1 MEELWN
7 NDVHCVVLVFRD
19 ECGHCLYAVKSS
31 LLGRAE
37 FSVQKSVQKANTYHH
52 HLYNFHPCHHAS
64 WSGLLWWTPNWL
76 PYLHC
81 CPQLVSFQYSNQTV
95 KTQDKSCH
103 SLLKASRGS
112 QFYPYLK
119 PKPLQWL
126 SRFCSVSPT
135 PHCPHF
141 SSHSFCPNHHT
152 GLLPVPK
159 APRHISP
166 HPTPG
171 AWLPIPFIWNMLFPN
186 ICILRLWKEQN
197 LRFQDAGQ
205 FCNITNVTYT
215 HHISCICI
223 HIHTI
228 SICLSIHLSICLSH
242 LAGSDSASLEGTS
255 GCLCFKISL
264 FWKSHVQMTLVKLQR
279 EQ

>member
-1 MEELWN
+1 MSLFTQSLQRIS
-7 NDVHCVVLVFRD
+7 VLPIL
-19 ECGHCLYAVKSS
+19 EAKALAVALKILSALS
-31 LLGRAE
+31 HPLLIA
-37 FSVQKSVQKANTYHH
+37 
-52 HLYNFHPCHHAS
+52 
-64 WSGLLWWTPNWL
+64 
-76 PYLHC
+76 
-81 CPQLVSFQYSNQTV
+81 
-95 KTQDKSCH
+95 
-103 SLLKASRGS
+103 
-112 QFYPYLK
+112 
-119 PKPLQWL
+119 
-126 SRFCSVSPT
+126 
-135 PHCPHF
+135 
-141 SSHSFCPNHHT
+141 
-152 GLLPVPK
+152 
-159 APRHISP
+159 HISP
-166 HPTPG
+166 LTHFAPTTTQVSSLFLKPLGTSPPPPSPG